1 MVAGSLVVMKKSDAF
16 DWVGRLGAGPPQAD
30 HAGERASGD
39 GVRASDDCALGPAE
53 HGRLGGVYD
62 SIASMTEGL
71 AALPL
76 VPFRDGELWD
86 AAAELARLQR
96 VAELG
101 LVRLVAELAD
111 RGLECPGGLSQVD
124 WLRCHQP
131 GLTAA
136 HAKAIAV
143 VGQAGLEPRWRTL
156 AALVHSGAVPVPAAA
171 QVIGFYD
178 RVHQVAD
185 PEELELALDDLVAK
199 ARALPSEQLAKWVRH
214 HTETVTPPRDAEHL
228 DAARRASRGLWLGR
242 PSATGMVTGRLVLDP
257 EGAAILQAAIDPL
270 AAPRPVVGP
279 EGAESRDT
287 RSPATRRADA
297 LLEVVARG
305 VASPGAAPSTD
316 RAKVVVTVDLA
327 VLEDRVRGCGQ
338 AQTGQVLSAATL
350 RRMACDAEVIPA
362 VLGTVAA
369 PLDVGR
375 SHRLV
380 PPSIRHA
387 AWMRDGGCTYPGCTI
402 PPAWTDAHHV
412 THWADGGSTSLDN
425 TALLCGRHHTVV
437 HQQALTATVTDH
449 GVTWHT

>member
-1 MVAGSLVVMKKSDAF
+1 MKQTDAF
-16 DWVGRLGAGPPQAD
+16 DWVGRLGAGASQPD
-30 HAGERASGD
+30 RAGGGAS
-39 GVRASDDCALGPAE
+39 SDAVGGPVE

-76 VPFRDGELWD
+76 VPFGDGELWD

-96 VAELG
+96 AAELG
-101 LVRLVAELAD
+101 LVRLVAELD
-111 RGLECPGGLSQVD
+111 HRGLECPGGLSRVD
-124 WLRCHQP
+124 WLRLHHP

-143 VGQAGLEPRWRTL
+143 VGQATLEPRWHGL
-156 AALVHSGAVPVPAAA
+156 AALVHAGGVTVTAAA
-171 QVIGFYD
+171 QVICFHG
-178 RVHQVAD
+178 RLHHLAD
-185 PEELELALDDLVAK
+185 PDELELALDDLVAK
-199 ARALPSEQLAKWVRH
+199 AQALPPEQLAKWVRH
-214 HTETVTPPRDAEHL
+214 HTETITPPKDVEHL
-228 DAARRASRGLWLGR
+228 EAARRSARGLWFGR

-257 EGAAILQAAIDPL
+257 EGVAILQAAIDPL
-270 AAPRPVVGP
+270 AAPRPSMGP
-279 EGAESRDT
+279 DGTEGRDP
-287 RSPATRRADA
+287 RSPAARRADA

-316 RAKVVVTVDLA
+316 RAKVVVTVDLG
-327 VLEDRVRGCGQ
+327 VLEERVRGCGH
-338 AQTGQVLSAATL
+338 AQTGQVLSAATV
-350 RRMACDAEVIPA
+350 RRMACDAEIIPA
-362 VLGTVAA
+362 VLGTVSA

-380 PPSIRHA
+380 PPAIRHA

-412 THWADGGSTSLDN
+412 THWADGGQTSLAN

-437 HQQALTATVTDH
+437 HQRGLTATVTND
-449 GVTWHT
+449 GVAWHV